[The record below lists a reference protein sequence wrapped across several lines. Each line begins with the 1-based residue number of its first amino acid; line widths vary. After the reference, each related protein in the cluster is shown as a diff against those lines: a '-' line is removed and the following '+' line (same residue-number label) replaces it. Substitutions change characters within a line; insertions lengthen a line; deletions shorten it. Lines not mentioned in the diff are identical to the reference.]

1 MLLVIFMY
9 LGTTIPRNTI
19 YLSPGRYGNKSQYVN
34 FWQVSVYISE
44 TSVLRI
50 STKYL
55 QVG

>member
-9 LGTTIPRNTI
+9 LGTIIPRNTI
-19 YLSPGRYGNKSQYVN
+19 YLSPWTYGNKSQYVN

-44 TSVLRI
+44 TGVLRI